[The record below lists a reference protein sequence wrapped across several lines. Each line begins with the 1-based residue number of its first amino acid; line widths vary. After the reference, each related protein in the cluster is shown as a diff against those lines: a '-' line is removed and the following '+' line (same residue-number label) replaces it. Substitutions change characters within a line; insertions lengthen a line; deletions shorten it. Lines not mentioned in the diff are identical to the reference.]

1 LDNRKNKKSDH
12 EFTELTITIFD
23 PRLPLIN
30 FGAGLYY
37 RLITFFCIKK
47 ETTWREL
54 EKIFVKNPKIK
65 TTKQTLNEKLN
76 RLIKAGWIV
85 KTKDETGRTVYRLK
99 REINVRRLLDALKQ
113 MIAFLSIVGDEFLR
127 LTKALEINDFETYFA
142 YLSYEI
148 AKLFDS
154 NLDADTLK
162 KLQLIIEDY
171 VKNVMQLSEKIKEV
185 RSMKAAEIY
194 SAVEF
199 ETIIANCMANVE
211 KTSLA
216 LRRAIDLHRAA
227 KILSDQ
233 EALRLFDKIMEAEQ
247 KLR

>member
-1 LDNRKNKKSDH
+1 
-12 EFTELTITIFD
+12 
-23 PRLPLIN
+23 
-30 FGAGLYY
+30 
-37 RLITFFCIKK
+37 
-47 ETTWREL
+47 
-54 EKIFVKNPKIK
+54 
-65 TTKQTLNEKLN
+65 
-76 RLIKAGWIV
+76 
-85 KTKDETGRTVYRLK
+85 
-99 REINVRRLLDALKQ
+99 
-113 MIAFLSIVGDEFLR
+113 
-127 LTKALEINDFETYFA
+127 EINDFETYFA

-154 NLDADTLK
+154 NLDANTLNQ
-162 KLQLIIEDY
+162 LQLIIEDY